1 MSKKTI
7 FRSFLIFP
15 CGLILNAFLNR
26 QQIELIEMLNL
37 NTILHSL
44 STDEVIQSSV
54 EDTLRKKEFP
64 ANKRSTTNIQYVS
77 TANSR
82 TVDHILSRC
91 FRTLHNFNC
100 FRRLCISQQLSNTEM
115 MACPTSPRSTDKRL
129 SPSRAFHT
137 SQVRFASSIRAST
150 RPLSPCFQCL
160 LAGCRAQLSGHCS
173 KDTNDST
180 RKTRTTST
188 TSFSSIPSNRFLSS
202 SQIPSLTAKGRKIS
216 GGARE

>member
-1 MSKKTI
+1 
-7 FRSFLIFP
+7 
-15 CGLILNAFLNR
+15 
-26 QQIELIEMLNL
+26 MLNL

-150 RPLSPCFQCL
+150 RPLSPVFSVFLQAAEL
-160 LAGCRAQLSGHCS
+160 NFRVTAPKTPTIPPGKHARHQQVFHQTHGTDFSHPVKSPLSLPREEKSLEVLENDVHAAQNPHKSLSHTEIVP
-173 KDTNDST
+173 D
-180 RKTRTTST
+180 
-188 TSFSSIPSNRFLSS
+188 
-202 SQIPSLTAKGRKIS
+202 
-216 GGARE
+216 